1 MYIHTDTRH
10 DKLLSNRYSVASSLL
25 ASLAL
30 CVGSY
35 PAHPPHTQPNRKVFL
50 SFLYLRYLYCHLQ
63 RHLEVHKCT
72 NAKTFHFHV
81 HVDVDKVCVACEVV
95 RIFDQPVPNACPRA
109 ARGAGVVWGGIP
121 CVRCGATGPFPCP
134 FPCLSPCAGESNPD
148 PETPHSDR
156 FGPLPA
162 PCAPPK
168 TAPEG
173 VRLIPAS
180 VVIKLSPATPPAS
193 TRTQKPFTFLCM
205 LMLTWFV

>member
-1 MYIHTDTRH
+1 MRWLISSSPPPTHSRTERFFCHSFICGTYIATYNAT
-10 DKLLSNRYSVASSLL
+10 
-25 ASLAL
+25 
-30 CVGSY
+30 C
-35 PAHPPHTQPNRKVFL
+35 
-50 SFLYLRYLYCHLQ
+50 
-63 RHLEVHKCT
+63 KCT

-109 ARGAGVVWGGIP
+109 ARGAGVVWGDIP

>member
-1 MYIHTDTRH
+1 MYMHTHTHTPGMTSSLAIDCAVA
-10 DKLLSNRYSVASSLL
+10 YSVAGLTSIVRWLISS
-25 ASLAL
+25 S
-30 CVGSY
+30 
-35 PAHPPHTQPNRKVFL
+35 PPPHTQPHRKVFL

-109 ARGAGVVWGGIP
+109 ARGAGVVWGDIP

-148 PETPHSDR
+148 PETPHSGR
-156 FGPLPA
+156 SGPFPTLVHP
-162 PCAPPK
+162 
-168 TAPEG
+168 
-173 VRLIPAS
+173 L
-180 VVIKLSPATPPAS
+180 
-193 TRTQKPFTFLCM
+193 KPLRKACD
-205 LMLTWFV
+205 